1 MKINGNNYPLLDG
14 TSSAIRSSIKDH
26 EEYLMKT
33 KNNFIKAI
41 TLASKLESVVDCN
54 IEVSYYGHITVRKVS
69 GISDDPDR
77 DFLLLLEKVCD
88 VLQYDP
94 SRPDISKSEH
104 AIESTIWFVC
114 SGVTITHIFSD
125 QDICVQVTTY
135 ETKEVAVTK
144 YVCTSK

>member
-1 MKINGNNYPLLDG
+1 MKINGANYPLLDG
-14 TSSAIRSSIKDH
+14 TSSAIRSSIKGH

-54 IEVSYYGHITVRKVS
+54 IEVSYFGHIQVRKVS
-69 GISDDPDR
+69 GISDNPDR
-77 DFLLLLEKVCD
+77 DFLLLFEKVCD

-94 SRPDISKSEH
+94 SFSEIRKMEH
-104 AIESTIWFVC
+104 SIECTIW
-114 SGVTITHIFSD
+114 SDPSVTITHIFSD
-125 QDICVQVTTY
+125 QDICVKVTTY
-135 ETKEVAVTK
+135 ETKKVPVTK